1 MNRVTTEQTGRM
13 PPGLTLV
20 SVPIG
25 TARDITLR
33 ALDVLRDADV
43 LAAEDTRSLRKL
55 LDIHGIPLRDRPM
68 VAYHDHNGDRARPR
82 LMQALEEG
90 LSVAYAS
97 EAGTP
102 LIADPG
108 YDLALA
114 AREAGYA
121 VTAAP
126 GVSAVVTALS
136 LAGLP
141 TDRFLFAGFLP
152 NATKARREA
161 LESLG
166 NVPATLVFYESP
178 KRLDKML
185 EDAARVLGDG
195 REAVVARELTKK
207 FEEIRRGSLSDLAA
221 HYRATPPKGEIVV
234 LIGAGN
240 REDISEKFVIDAL
253 RSELDTGLSVRDA
266 AAAVSE
272 NTGWPR
278 RKVYQLALD
287 LSRG

>member
-55 LDIHGIPLRDRPM
+55 LDIHGISLRDRPM
-68 VAYHDHNGDRARPR
+68 VAYHDHNGDRARTR

-114 AREAGYA
+114 AREADLA
-121 VTAAP
+121 QAKAQL
-126 GVSAVVTALS
+126 AL
-136 LAGLP
+136 AQVEF
-141 TDRFLFAGFLP
+141 DR
-152 NATKARREA
+152 R
-161 LESLG
+161 S
-166 NVPATLVFYESP
+166 TLV
-178 KRLDKML
+178 
-185 EDAARVLGDG
+185 A
-195 REAVVARELTKK
+195 REAVAE
-207 FEEIRRGSLSDLAA
+207 
-221 HYRATPPKGEIVV
+221 
-234 LIGAGN
+234 
-240 REDISEKFVIDAL
+240 
-253 RSELDTGLSVRDA
+253 SELDVARANLQVAEAQGA
-266 AAAVSE
+266 
-272 NTGWPR
+272 
-278 RKVYQLALD
+278 Y
-287 LSRG
+287 